1 MASLR
6 KLNKITKAGKKL
18 AKTLE
23 RETIAR
29 KRGFLRKSFEVKKVI
44 SERGRVSFAQA
55 PLVGQPTTPQA
66 FTLESSVISRFKY
79 RVKKRILRIWF
90 QSGYIYD
97 YFDVPLVRVQQLA
110 VAPSK
115 GRYFYYNIRTS
126 FKYTRVK

>member
-18 AKTLE
+18 AKRREL
-23 RETIAR
+23 ETIGQ

-55 PLVGQPTTPQA
+55 PLVGQPTTPQP
-66 FTLESSVISRFKY
+66 FMLESSVISRFKY
-79 RVKKRILRIWF
+79 RIKKQILRIWF
-90 QSGYIYD
+90 QSGHIYD
-97 YFDVPLVRVQQLA
+97 YFGVPASAVQQLA
-110 VAPSK
+110 NAPSK

-126 FKYTRVK
+126 YKYTRVK